1 MKSVRIAEL
10 KSKLSEYLRG
20 VRKGQSV
27 IVLDRETP
35 IARIVPFDG
44 ENDRAPRLAIR
55 EPHDSEPLGALKPP
69 RPVKGIDIV
78 KLLLDERQTE
88 R

>member
-44 ENDRAPRLAIR
+44 EHWEDAARAFLARPR
-55 EPHDSEPLGALKPP
+55 
-69 RPVKGIDIV
+69 
-78 KLLLDERQTE
+78 
-88 R
+88 